1 MNMAWKEMKKSKT
14 KFIIVGAIIFLI
26 SFLTFIISGLANGLS
41 QDNSALIKNL
51 PNGHFYMSEGADDNY
66 TLSKINQQQQSEILS
81 TYEGSLAL
89 SIQMGFLNDSE
100 DKQHGVAFVA
110 ATPSTLFPTVNTG
123 QVIIDKGVEEDGIL
137 AGNTLKNDQ
146 YEGEL
151 IVTELINNQK
161 FSHAEVAFIHEDDY
175 KQMYRTDSLQL
186 IFIPGNDAPAID
198 GLVSYSNQQFL
209 KTIPSY
215 TAEQMTLNMIIWF
228 LIGISGLLFA
238 IFFYMMNVQK
248 IGLYGILKAIGVKTS
263 TLFRMMWMQMFI
275 LTIVSLALAIA
286 ISQLFSVVAPAGM
299 PFHLTIE
306 ATLLLSLLFIIIGF
320 VGTTLSGL
328 QIKKIA
334 PLQAIQQGEM

>member
-41 QDNSALIKNL
+41 HDNSALIKNL

-66 TLSKINQQQQSEILS
+66 SMSKINPQLQSEILS
-81 TYEGSLAL
+81 TYEDSLAL
-89 SIQMGFLNDSE
+89 SIQMGFLNDSA
-100 DKQHGVAFVA
+100 DKPHSVAFVA
-110 ATPSTLFPTVNTG
+110 ATPSTIFPTVNTG
-123 QVIIDKGVEEDGIL
+123 QVIIDRGVEEDGIL
-137 AGNTLKNDQ
+137 AGDTLKNDQ
-146 YEGEL
+146 YEGDFS
-151 IVTELINNQK
+151 VTELIKGQK
-161 FSHAEVAFIHEDDY
+161 FSHAEVAFVHEDDY

-186 IFIPGNDAPAID
+186 IFIPGKDAPTID
-198 GLVSYSNQQFL
+198 GLVSYSNKEFL
-209 KTIPSY
+209 NTIPSY
-215 TAEQMTLNMIIWF
+215 MAEQMTLNMIIWF
-228 LIGISGLLFA
+228 LVGISGLLFA

-275 LTIVSLALAIA
+275 LTIVSLVIAIA
-286 ISQLFSVVAPAGM
+286 ISQLFALVAPAGM
-299 PFHLTIE
+299 PFHLTIG